1 MHKIAGPIWGFFNF
15 IRHKS
20 PVPLSLDQY
29 QYFFSALHHVDLS
42 TLNNKD
48 DLLRFTKIFW
58 LNHSDFNA
66 HYDFYFNSFTDWNAL
81 LQSPASEPV
90 PNNSIQ
96 TENKSIPKFET
107 KEADNSE
114 TKSKPSEPIQPKKSQ
129 SEEAL
134 VDFQLV
140 LQESNV
146 SSAQE
151 ESIQSFIR
159 HDFALADQFIVPFDN
174 RSFVQRLR
182 RKVETA
188 DLVASD
194 QLNVAAMIESYTR
207 TGYIEE
213 ILYEMQ
219 DASHSNVVLLAD
231 RFGSML
237 AYEYLEEHFITG
249 LRQLPYC
256 TLEHYFFYNLPEET
270 PDQMHYKFI
279 SAIIGQK
286 DLETVRHKW
295 NQHTWFLILSDAG
308 AHSGVVNRERMKS
321 TAKFWRYLRNISS
334 HTHWINPVPFEYLND
349 CTAKRLQMTI
359 PMIEPTEKTLYHM
372 MYNK

>member
-1 MHKIAGPIWGFFNF
+1 MHKIAGPLWGFFNF

-20 PVPLSLDQY
+20 PVPLSIEQY
-29 QYFFSALHHVDLS
+29 QYFLSALHHMDL
-42 TLNNKD
+42 TALNDKD

-58 LNHSDFNA
+58 LNHPDFHA
-66 HYDFYFNSFTDWNAL
+66 HYNFYFHSFTDWNAL
-81 LQSPASEPV
+81 LQSASIESI
-90 PNNSIQ
+90 PNQPNLN
-96 TENKSIPKFET
+96 ENKSEPTSET
-107 KEADNSE
+107 KETVKIKAQTTSSE
-114 TKSKPSEPIQPKKSQ
+114 TIQPTNSQ
-129 SEEAL
+129 SEDVL

-146 SSAQE
+146 ANSNE
-151 ESIQSFIR
+151 ELIQPFMR
-159 HDFALADQFIVPFDN
+159 HDFALADSCIVPFDN

-194 QLNVAAMIESYTR
+194 QLNVAAMIEAFTR

-213 ILYEMQ
+213 IIYEMQ

-237 AYEYLEEHFITG
+237 AYEYLEEHFISG

-270 PDQMHYKFI
+270 TDQLHYKFV
-279 SAIIGQK
+279 SAATGQK
-286 DLETVRHKW
+286 DLETRRHKW

-308 AHSGVVNRERMKS
+308 AHSGVVNRERMKLS
-321 TAKFWRYLRNISS
+321 AKFWRYLRNISS
-334 HTHWINPVPFEYLND
+334 HTQWINPVPFGYLND

-359 PMIEPTEKTLYHM
+359 PMIEPTETNLYHM
-372 MYNK
+372 MYSK